1 MAERG
6 GRLWTQA
13 GRRPPEADLRSL
25 RGCRKGVF
33 GPAFA
38 SGFKA
43 WGGPVPRSAIMCDPQ
58 DLQCAASAASATV
71 SPPLLPAFIVSFA
84 MHSSDPADV
93 KKVAAIVWI
102 RVQMERLGISMDELE
117 AAGCFDW
124 EAAPARAP
132 AEEPIVEESEM
143 DVDVAQALLPAGPIT
158 APPALL
164 PAGPI
169 TAPPVV
175 APAPLRKAV
184 ARKRVPAPVRQSAPP
199 AVPVASPVAT
209 LEAAPVVVA
218 VAVAD
223 AVPAE
228 KPAAVVVAEPAA
240 TPAAAPAPARVT
252 MSVPAQKA
260 GAVKP
265 AAPPAASAQA
275 AEAAAVPAAAAVAPA
290 SALPQASVPARRYRN
305 AEGQVWDGVGPMP
318 AWLLRAVNA
327 GQSVEHFRVN

>member
-1 MAERG
+1 M
-6 GRLWTQA
+6 
-13 GRRPPEADLRSL
+13 P
-25 RGCRKGVF
+25 
-33 GPAFA
+33 
-38 SGFKA
+38 
-43 WGGPVPRSAIMCDPQ
+43 
-58 DLQCAASAASATV
+58 
-71 SPPLLPAFIVSFA
+71 
-84 MHSSDPADV
+84 SSDPADV

-102 RVQMERLGISMDELE
+102 RVQMERFGISMDELE

-132 AEEPIVEESEM
+132 AEEPIVEESET
-143 DVDVAQALLPAGPIT
+143 DVAQARLPAGPIT

-175 APAPLRKAV
+175 APEPSRKAV
-184 ARKRVPAPVRQSAPP
+184 ARKRAPAPVRESAQP
-199 AVPVASPVAT
+199 AVPVAAPIATPIATPV
-209 LEAAPVVVA
+209 AAPVAAPVADA
-218 VAVAD
+218 VAVAE

-228 KPAAVVVAEPAA
+228 KPAAALAAEPAA

-252 MSVPAQKA
+252 MSVPVQKA

-265 AAPPAASAQA
+265 AAPAAAPAQA
-275 AEAAAVPAAAAVAPA
+275 AEAAAAPAAAAPAPA
-290 SALPQASVPARRYRN
+290 VPQASAPARRYRN

>member
-6 GRLWTQA
+6 DRAWTR
-13 GRRPPEADLRSL
+13 GSRRPREADLRPL
-25 RGCRKGVF
+25 RGRGRAAF

-43 WGGPVPRSAIMCDPQ
+43 WRGPVPRSAIMCDPQ

-71 SPPLLPAFIVSFA
+71 PPPLLPAFIVSFA
-84 MHSSDPADV
+84 MPSSDPADV

-102 RVQMERLGISMDELE
+102 RVQIERLGISMDELE

-124 EAAPARAP
+124 VAAPARQ
-132 AEEPIVEESEM
+132 PIVEP
-143 DVDVAQALLPAGPIT
+143 VAGEAELDAVRALLPAGPIT

-175 APAPLRKAV
+175 APAPLRKAE
-184 ARKRVPAPVRQSAPP
+184 ARKRAHAPVRQSAPP
-199 AVPVASPVAT
+199 VVPVAAPV
-209 LEAAPVVVA
+209 AAPVVAAA
-218 VAVAD
+218 VAAE

-228 KPAAVVVAEPAA
+228 KPAAASVAEPVA
-240 TPAAAPAPARVT
+240 TPAVVPAPARAT

-260 GAVKP
+260 RAVRP
-265 AAPPAASAQA
+265 AAPAVAPAAAPAQV
-275 AEAAAVPAAAAVAPA
+275 AEAVAAPAAAAAAPA
-290 SALPQASVPARRYRN
+290 PSQASAPARRYRN